1 MDLKWANPAACG
13 RVSEWEVL
21 TEDIFSDHLYII
33 MDVTIGGAGGDRLFG
48 SGRTEGS
55 SERRRWSFLRLAA
68 THRNEDIMTAAAL
81 TVAWAEES
89 PMDEETEARA
99 ARLRR
104 DLQAI

>member
-1 MDLKWANPAACG
+1 
-13 RVSEWEVL
+13 
-21 TEDIFSDHLYII
+21 
-33 MDVTIGGAGGDRLFG
+33 MDVTVGGGGGDRLFG

-55 SERRRWSFLRLAA
+55 SGRRRSSFLWLGA
-68 THRNEDIMTAAAL
+68 THRDEDVMTAAAMA
-81 TVAWAEES
+81 VAWAEES